1 MDESLNDEYWM
12 KLALAEAE
20 KALEYGETPV
30 GAVIVKEGRVIGR
43 AGNRVETLKD
53 PTAHAEILAIGAA
66 AEATGYERLVDTT
79 IYVTLEPC
87 PMCAGAIVL
96 ARIPRLV
103 YGAADPKMGA
113 CGSLFDICRD
123 ERLNHR
129 VEVTSGVLEGNCGLM
144 LRDFFR
150 SLRDRRKNGF

>member
-1 MDESLNDEYWM
+1 MVDLRTDEYWM

-20 KALEYGETPV
+20 QAFEMGEIPV
-30 GAVIVKEGRVIGR
+30 GAVVVKDGKVIGR
-43 AGNRVETLKD
+43 AGNRIITLGD

-66 AEATGYERLVDTT
+66 AEATGYERLIDTS

-103 YGAADPKMGA
+103 YGTSDPKMGA
-113 CGSLFDICRD
+113 CGSLYDICRD
-123 ERLNHR
+123 DRLNHR
-129 VEVTSGVLEGNCGLM
+129 AEVISGIMDRECGSI

-150 SLRDRRKNGF
+150 TLRERRRN